1 MNHRQILFLDIE
13 TVPEFRTFTEVP
25 EAGRAA
31 FMKRFSNKIEEAF
44 PKGTFDNPDAGD
56 IYLHNQ
62 MLEKVYTENASF
74 LPEYSRI
81 VTISMG
87 VLYQKD
93 NSKPTNPDSLRVN
106 TLMGT
111 SDPASERD
119 ILTKFCQAIS
129 AASKVDET
137 RPRFDFLCAH
147 NGKLFDFPFIV
158 NRLIIHGMPIP
169 RLLNTFFAKPWEVG
183 LIDTGEIWN
192 TTNKKTMK
200 SLDMIAYA
208 LGLPSPK
215 IIMKGADVAPA
226 FWNQE
231 YDRIKKYCA
240 GDVVTLARAYMRMV
254 HNTYI
259 DDEFLEII

>member
-13 TVPEFRTFTEVP
+13 TVPEFKTFAEVP

-31 FMKRFSNKIEEAF
+31 FLKRFSNKIE
-44 PKGTFDNPDAGD
+44 DNCGINAQQ
-56 IYLHNQ
+56 LVE
-62 MLEKVYTENASF
+62 EKVYQENASF

-111 SDPASERD
+111 LDPASERD

-183 LIDTGEIWN
+183 LLDTGEIWN

-215 IIMKGADVAPA
+215 IEMKGADVAPA

-254 HNTYI
+254 NNVYI
-259 DDEFLEII
+259 DDEFLEVI